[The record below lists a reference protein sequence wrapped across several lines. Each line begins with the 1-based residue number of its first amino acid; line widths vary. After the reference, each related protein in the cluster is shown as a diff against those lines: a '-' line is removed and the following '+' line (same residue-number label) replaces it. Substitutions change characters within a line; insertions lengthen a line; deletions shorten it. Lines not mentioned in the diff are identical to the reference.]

1 MVFSLFNDQGSCNVS
16 WYDCRDFCVN
26 FKEGVLVQSRISGVV
41 RQVKGMEGREV
52 RRVSRIAAEVL
63 EWVGEVVGFKG
74 GGGGK
79 KNNIGFG
86 LG

>member
-1 MVFSLFNDQGSCNVS
+1 MVFSLFNDQGSRNVS

-41 RQVKGMEGREV
+41 RQVKGMEGGEV

-79 KNNIGFG
+79 KNNIGFE